1 MIAFMN
7 MNVDKAKLEIVEV
20 GDGGI
25 VNYNFGRQKEC
36 KKGDYQPEII
46 NDDDKKTIKKS
57 LNLEPCEDLNK
68 KMINKPNIS

>member
-25 VNYNFGRQKEC
+25 VNYNFGR
-36 KKGDYQPEII
+36 
-46 NDDDKKTIKKS
+46 
-57 LNLEPCEDLNK
+57 
-68 KMINKPNIS
+68 